1 MVISILG
8 TEPYG
13 SIWYDVGSIM
23 NVPNDQPF
31 GVSNHRAFIPKVK
44 SFRYQSFVGK
54 MCGILKF

>member
-23 NVPNDQPF
+23 NVPNHQPF